1 MQMKNCPHDSF
12 SNKLQHIIIQA
23 FEKYPEPIHVPMQL
37 SRYRYN
43 VLDLGRQEIV
53 DIAADAKK

>member
-1 MQMKNCPHDSF
+1 MQMKICPHDSF

-23 FEKYPEPIHVPMQL
+23 FKISCANSCMYL
-37 SRYRYN
+37 STYRYN